1 MKMHRTGV
9 TIALVLA
16 LSVCFGVVPGGQLE
30 VSAAERQVPQSSSDI
45 RLSYAPL
52 VKKVAPAVVNI
63 YTRKLV
69 KQRTRSLFN
78 DPFFQRFFGRDF
90 GRGVEPP
97 TRERIQN
104 SLGSGVIIDSNG
116 TVVTNNHVINDADE
130 IRVVLA
136 DRRQYNAEVIGR
148 DERTDLA
155 VLRLQDVKGPMAFL
169 EFSDSDKAEVGD
181 LVLAIGDPFGVGQ
194 TVTSGI
200 ISGVART
207 QVGKSDLQGF
217 IQTDAAINPGNS
229 GGALVDMVGK
239 LVGINTVIFS
249 KSGGSH
255 GVGFAIPSN
264 MVRAVI
270 TAIVKTG
277 RPVRP
282 WVGAEGQTVTAEIA
296 DSIGMA
302 VPTGV
307 LINRIYKDSP
317 ASKAGLRVGDLVLTV
332 NNHVVDGVQAL
343 RFRLATLPLDG
354 KVPLEVLRN
363 NRKMTFDVALVA
375 PPEVPLR
382 NVTEIDGKNPFSGA
396 VVANM
401 SPALADEL
409 SMDGFEPGVVVLK
422 LRRGSVAH
430 RLGFETGDLV
440 LKVNGSDIA
449 KISGLKAAIGA
460 DPASW
465 RIALKRD
472 GQMVETIINQ

>member
-1 MKMHRTGV
+1 MQRTRIA
-9 TIALVLA
+9 IALAWAV
-16 LSVCFGVVPGGQLE
+16 SMCFGAVPGSQMDVL
-30 VSAAERQVPQSSSDI
+30 AAERVVPQTSTDI

-63 YTRKLV
+63 YARKIV
-69 KQRTRSLFN
+69 KQRGPSLFN

-90 GRGVEPP
+90 GKGLGPP
-97 TRERIQN
+97 ARERIQN

-136 DRRQYNAEVIGR
+136 DRREFNAEVIGR

-155 VLRLQDVKGPMAFL
+155 ILRLQDVTGPLAFL

-229 GGALVDMVGK
+229 GGALVDMGGK
-239 LVGINTVIFS
+239 IVGINTVIFS

-264 MVRAVI
+264 MVRAVS
-270 TAIVKTG
+270 TAIIKTG
-277 RPVRP
+277 RPIRP

-296 DSIGMA
+296 ASIGMT

-307 LINRIYKDSP
+307 LINRVHKNSP
-317 ASKAGLRVGDLVLTV
+317 ADEAGLRVGDLVVTV
-332 NNHVVDGVQAL
+332 NHHVVDDVQAL

-354 KVPLEVLRN
+354 KVPLEVLRSG
-363 NRKMTFDVALVA
+363 RKMTFDVSLVA
-375 PPEVPLR
+375 PPGIPLR
-382 NVTEIDGKNPFSGA
+382 NVTEIDGKNPFSG
-396 VVANM
+396 VVMANM

-430 RLGFETGDLV
+430 RLGFETGDVV
-440 LKVNGSDIA
+440 LKVNGGDIA
-449 KISGLKAAIGA
+449 EISELKAAIDA
-460 DPASW
+460 DPANW
-465 RIALKRD
+465 RIVLRRD
-472 GQMVETIINQ
+472 GQIVETTINQ